1 MDEVDVKH
9 GAGPPDAGRTTSSAD
24 NPWVVLACLFL
35 AAGALGIPLIWVSR
49 AFSKPVKVLLTVLV
63 TAYTAS
69 MLWLVWLVVV
79 AFYRHIVN
87 AL

>member
-1 MDEVDVKH
+1 
-9 GAGPPDAGRTTSSAD
+9 
-24 NPWVVLACLFL
+24 VVLACLFL

-63 TAYTAS
+63 TAYTAL
-69 MLWLVWLVVV
+69 MLWLIWLAIL
-79 AFYRHIVN
+79 AFYRHVVS